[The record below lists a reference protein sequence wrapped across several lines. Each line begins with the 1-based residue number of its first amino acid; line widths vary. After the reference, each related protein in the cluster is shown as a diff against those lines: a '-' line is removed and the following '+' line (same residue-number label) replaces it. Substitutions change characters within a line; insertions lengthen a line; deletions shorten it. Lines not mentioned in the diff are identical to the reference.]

1 MLSSP
6 APTHPSPLFDR
17 VVVVGLGLM
26 GGSLVKAMRD
36 RNLAAHIAGVDRG
49 EVVAAA
55 LTDGAIDA
63 GRLPDSCQ
71 PLLAKADLVI
81 LCLPVLGILRFL
93 DDNRPALQCGP
104 VITDV
109 GSTKAEVVRRAEAHG
124 LTRFVGGHPMTGSPE
139 SGFENADPDLFADA
153 RWFLCPHP
161 DTEEE
166 ALLTVQR
173 FVGGLKSRAI
183 TMNAQD
189 HDRSVAITSQ
199 LPHLLANLLAEV
211 VLDHGVADAAGGSL
225 REALQV
231 AGANHDVWRETL
243 STNRTAA
250 AAALRDIA
258 FRADALAH
266 VLDQR
271 ELDHARLIKLF
282 ERGRECKAAAFDSE
296 KSAPVLTPTMRD

>member
-1 MLSSP
+1 MSSSSST
-6 APTHPSPLFDR
+6 AFQSTPLFGR

-36 RNLAAHIAGVDRG
+36 RNIAEHISGVDRG

-71 PLLAKADLVI
+71 PLLAKSDLVVV
-81 LCLPVLGILRFL
+81 CLPVLGILRFL
-93 DDNRPALQCGP
+93 DDNRTALQGGP

-109 GSTKAEVVRRAEAHG
+109 GSTKAEVLARASAHG
-124 LTRFVGGHPMTGSPE
+124 LLRFVGGHPMTGSPE
-139 SGFENADPDLFADA
+139 SGFENADPGLFKGA
-153 RWFLCPHP
+153 RWFLCPHAN
-161 DTEEE
+161 TEEP
-166 ALLTVQR
+166 ALAAVRSLVE
-173 FVGGLKSRAI
+173 GLQSQAI
-183 TMNAQD
+183 AIDAQD
-189 HDRSVAITSQ
+189 HDRAVAMTSQ

-211 VLDHGVADAAGGSL
+211 VLDHGVANAAGGSL
-225 REALQV
+225 REVLQV

-266 VLDQR
+266 TLDQPD
-271 ELDHARLIKLF
+271 LDHSRLIKLF
-282 ERGRECKAAAFDSE
+282 ERGRECKAA
-296 KSAPVLTPTMRD
+296 VLEGGRPTRD